1 MSPQEFEQSIV
12 CLHAPA
18 DITAADARDAA
29 AMLLASARRDD
40 LAALAIV
47 RGARCG
53 GCLSICCA
61 WLGWT
66 VCQLGGVDLE
76 ELLSEAVRQM
86 TWDL

>member
-1 MSPQEFEQSIV
+1 MTACP
-12 CLHAPA
+12 HGPA
-18 DITAADARDAA
+18 DITPEDARDAA

-53 GCLSICCA
+53 GCLSICIA

-66 VCQLGGVDLE
+66 VCQLGDVDLE
-76 ELLSEAVRQM
+76 ELLSQAVRKM
-86 TWDL
+86 SWDL